1 MRLRFSIMETFIT
14 KGIRISVEPTY
25 RLEQSSPDEDKHVF
39 SYEIIIENR
48 SNHVVQLISR
58 HWFIFDSIGVRRE
71 VEGEGVVGEQPT
83 LRPGEKFKYQ
93 SWCPLLSEVGKMHGT
108 FMMKREDT
116 GEVFKVHI
124 PEFHM
129 VVPVRMN

>member
-25 RLEQSSPDEDKHVF
+25 RLEQSSPEQDKHVF

-48 SNHVVQLISR
+48 SNYVVQLKSR

-93 SWCPLLSEVGKMHGT
+93 SWCPLQSEVGKMHGT
-108 FMMKREDT
+108 FMMERKDN
-116 GEVFKVHI
+116 GEKFKVHI
-124 PEFHM
+124 PEFHL